1 MEYAINFSHDEEI
14 GMDDLPEY
22 FVQKLEEEKQK
33 ELLDELDSID
43 VIEIKSLEE
52 MTNEYE
58 KKIIKKLMDIYGD
71 DTKAKQKIAKKLGIS
86 VVTLYRKLNNYY
98 CE

>member
-1 MEYAINFSHDEEI
+1 
-14 GMDDLPEY
+14 MDDPSRILCS
-22 FVQKLEEEKQK
+22 KTRRRKQK
-33 ELLDELDSID
+33 NFRRTRLID

-58 KKIIKKLMDIYGD
+58 KKIIKKPWIYMEM
-71 DTKAKQKIAKKLGIS
+71 TQKLQKVAKKLGIS